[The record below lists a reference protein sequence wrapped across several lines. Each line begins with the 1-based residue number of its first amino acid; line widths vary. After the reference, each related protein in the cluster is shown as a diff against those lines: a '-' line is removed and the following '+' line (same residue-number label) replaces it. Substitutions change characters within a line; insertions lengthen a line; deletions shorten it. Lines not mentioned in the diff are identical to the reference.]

1 MIHSNYYYLVIKL
14 RQVEL
19 PILATLNKGKSL
31 RILHL
36 SDLHLTPKQ
45 KNKISDLKEL
55 SSLDPDLTVVT
66 GDFLAHRDSVPAVID
81 ALGGLLQKPGFFVFG
96 SNDYYAPTIKN
107 PISYLFSDSSGSR
120 LGAKLPWLKL
130 QSELVKAGWLN
141 LNQRKLTTSING
153 ITIEARGTDDA
164 HLKRDDYEAV
174 SGKRNPDAQLSIGV
188 THAPYARLLNAMHED
203 KLDLIIAG
211 HTHGGQ
217 VRLPLPNFLGG
228 SRALTTNCDLPTWRA
243 RGLSKIGDQPWLHVS
258 AGIGTSPFAPFR
270 LASPPEATLL
280 TLSEILN

>member
-1 MIHSNYYYLVIKL
+1 MIKL

-19 PILATLNKGKSL
+19 PIFKQGQSL

-55 SSLDPDLTVVT
+55 ADLDPDLTIIT
-66 GDFLAHRDSVPAVID
+66 GDFLAHQDSVPAVID

-107 PISYLFSDSSGSR
+107 PISYLFSDSSRSR

-130 QSELVKAGWLN
+130 QRELVKAGWLN

-188 THAPYARLLNAMHED
+188 THAPYVRLLDAMHKD
-203 KLDLIIAG
+203 NLDLIIAG

-228 SRALTTNCDLPTWRA
+228 SRALTTNCDLPNWRA
-243 RGLSKIGDQPWLHVS
+243 RGLSKVADQPWLHVS
-258 AGIGTSPFAPFR
+258 AGVGTSPFAPFR
-270 LASPPEATLL
+270 LASPPEATLI
-280 TLSEILN
+280 TLVDSN

>member
-14 RQVEL
+14 HQVEL

-55 SSLDPDLTVVT
+55 SSLDPDLTIVT
-66 GDFLAHRDSVPAVID
+66 GDFLAHQDSVPAVID

-243 RGLSKIGDQPWLHVS
+243 RGLSKVGDQPWLHVS

-280 TLSEILN
+280 TLSEILD